1 MIISETQT
9 FNQEKICSLIW
20 QVIFVFILTFLAIFT
35 VYSQQNP
42 APLNNENVIT
52 VDEIKDGEIFAF
64 GKTVV
69 VKKGVKGVLVFGG
82 DLIVEGRIEE
92 DAAVIGGSII
102 QKDQAFIGG
111 DVIIFGGKYQHEKL
125 EPLRNSD
132 KETIMYAGYEE
143 ELRNITQNPTQI
155 FSPQLTWSFLI
166 QRLLSV
172 IFWFLATLAVTTIAP
187 GAVSRAVAGLQL
199 SLLKIVGLG
208 MLAFF
213 VITIFVITSLSY
225 LPTNFSGIIG
235 IVSAITILLA
245 YFFGRISLNVSL
257 GKSLQ
262 KRILPERFQSE
273 SLAIFIGTI
282 FWVGLLSIPYLG
294 NVAVVLLFASSLG
307 LIITAR
313 SNINWN

>member
-1 MIISETQT
+1 MTISETQT
-9 FNQEKICSLIW
+9 FTHEKICSLIW
-20 QVIFVFILTFLAIFT
+20 QVIFVSLFTLLGIFT
-35 VYSQQNP
+35 IYSQQSAVP
-42 APLNNENVIT
+42 VNNENIIT
-52 VDEIKDGEIFAF
+52 IDEIKDGEIFAF
-64 GKTVV
+64 GKTVI

-102 QKDQAFIGG
+102 QKEQAFIGG

-125 EPLRNSD
+125 EPLRNAD

-155 FSPQLTWSFLI
+155 FSPQLTWTFLI

-187 GAVSRAVAGLQL
+187 GAVSRAVARLQL
-199 SLLKIVGLG
+199 STLKIVGLG
-208 MLAFF
+208 MFSF
-213 VITIFVITSLSY
+213 IVVTVFVITSLSY

-262 KRILPERFQSE
+262 KWILPEKYHSE

-307 LIITAR
+307 LILTAR
-313 SNINWN
+313 SNISWN